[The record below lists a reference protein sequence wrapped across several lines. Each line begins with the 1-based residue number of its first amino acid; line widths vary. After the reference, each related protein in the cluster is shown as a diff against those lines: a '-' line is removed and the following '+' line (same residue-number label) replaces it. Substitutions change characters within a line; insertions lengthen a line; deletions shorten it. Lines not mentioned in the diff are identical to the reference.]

1 MTKTKAKRN
10 SARRPATTERNGYKV
25 GYGRPP
31 RHTRF
36 RPGRSGNPKG
46 RPKGA
51 KNETTI
57 LHEIMNRPIEIR
69 ESGRARKIS
78 VLAAILLKFAENAL
92 KGDPRS
98 ATFLLNRYGSGKDTG
113 ETPESNQEDK
123 EILAAFVKS
132 IEDRLKTKTRKE

>member
-1 MTKTKAKRN
+1 MTKTKGKRN
-10 SARRPATTERNGYKV
+10 SARRPATERSGYQV

-31 RHTRF
+31 THTRF

-46 RPKGA
+46 RPRGA

-98 ATFLLNRYGSGKDTG
+98 ATFLLNRYGSVKDTD
-113 ETPESNQEDK
+113 EAPESSQEDK

-132 IEDRLKTKTRKE
+132 VEDRLKTKRQKE

>member
-1 MTKTKAKRN
+1 MIRAKGKRDATRRRKATG
-10 SARRPATTERNGYKV
+10 RRDYEV

-31 RHTRF
+31 THTRF

-57 LHEIMNRPIEIR
+57 LQEIMNRPIEIR
-69 ESGRARKIS
+69 EAGRLRKIS

-98 ATFLLNRYGSGKDTG
+98 ATFLLNRYGLTERNAPQPDGLDQDDRELLDSYVQALNAKMKGK
-113 ETPESNQEDK
+113 K
-123 EILAAFVKS
+123 
-132 IEDRLKTKTRKE
+132 

>member
-1 MTKTKAKRN
+1 MTKTKGKRN
-10 SARRPATTERNGYKV
+10 SARRSATGRNGYKV

-31 RHTRF
+31 THTRF

-69 ESGRARKIS
+69 ESGKARRIS
-78 VLAAILLKFAENAL
+78 VLTAILLKFAENAL
-92 KGDPRS
+92 KGDPKS
-98 ATFLLNRYGSGKDTG
+98 ATFLLNRYGLAERNAPETDGLDQDDRELLDSYVQALNTKMKGK
-113 ETPESNQEDK
+113 K
-123 EILAAFVKS
+123 
-132 IEDRLKTKTRKE
+132 

>member
-31 RHTRF
+31 THTRF

-46 RPKGA
+46 RPKSA

-69 ESGRARKIS
+69 EAGRARKIS

-98 ATFLLNRYGSGKDTG
+98 ATFLLNRYGLAERNTPQPDGLDQDDRELLDSYVQALNAKMKGK
-113 ETPESNQEDK
+113 K
-123 EILAAFVKS
+123 
-132 IEDRLKTKTRKE
+132 

>member
-1 MTKTKAKRN
+1 MSKQRGRRN
-10 SARRPATTERNGYKV
+10 SARRGNARSGRGYEV

-31 RHTRF
+31 THTRF

-98 ATFLLNRYGSGKDTG
+98 ATFLLNRYGSVKDTD
-113 ETPESNQEDK
+113 ETPESSQEDK

-132 IEDRLKTKTRKE
+132 VEDRLKTKRPKE

>member
-1 MTKTKAKRN
+1 LSKTKGKPAH
-10 SARRPATTERNGYKV
+10 RRVVSERGGYEV

-31 RHTRF
+31 AHTRF

-69 ESGRARKIS
+69 ESGKARKIS

-92 KGDPRS
+92 KGDPKS
-98 ATFLLNRYGSGKDTG
+98 ATFLLNRYGLAERNVPETDGLDQDDRELLDAYVQVLNTKMKGK
-113 ETPESNQEDK
+113 K
-123 EILAAFVKS
+123 
-132 IEDRLKTKTRKE
+132 

>member
-1 MTKTKAKRN
+1 MTKTKGKRN
-10 SARRPATTERNGYKV
+10 SARRRSATGRNGYEV

-31 RHTRF
+31 THTRF

-69 ESGRARKIS
+69 ESGKARRIS
-78 VLAAILLKFAENAL
+78 VLTAILLKFAENAL
-92 KGDPRS
+92 KGDPKS
-98 ATFLLNRYGSGKDTG
+98 ATFLLNRYGLAERNAPETDGLDQDDRELLDSYVQALNTKMKGK
-113 ETPESNQEDK
+113 K
-123 EILAAFVKS
+123 
-132 IEDRLKTKTRKE
+132 